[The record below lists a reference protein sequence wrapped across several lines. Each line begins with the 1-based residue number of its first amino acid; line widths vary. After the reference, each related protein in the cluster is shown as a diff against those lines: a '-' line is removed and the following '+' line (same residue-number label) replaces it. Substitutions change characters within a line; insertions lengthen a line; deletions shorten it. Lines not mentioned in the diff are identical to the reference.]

1 MLQEDSLLPFRTV
14 LENCYFGLELE
25 HQLTDK
31 NKKYVQYLLDTYG
44 LHDFIHKYPHQLSGG
59 MRQRVALIRTLAI
72 HPDILLLDEAMSAL
86 DYQTRLTIGEDLYK
100 IIKSEKKTA
109 ILVTHDIGEAISMSD
124 RVIVLSQ
131 RPSVV
136 KNIYTIQ
143 LKEKRTPILNR
154 SDSNFSKYFD
164 QIWSDLNEN
173 L

>member
-1 MLQEDSLLPFRTV
+1 
-14 LENCYFGLELE
+14 
-25 HQLTDK
+25 
-31 NKKYVQYLLDTYG
+31 
-44 LHDFIHKYPHQLSGG
+44 
-59 MRQRVALIRTLAI
+59 
-72 HPDILLLDEAMSAL
+72 
-86 DYQTRLTIGEDLYK
+86 
-100 IIKSEKKTA
+100 
-109 ILVTHDIGEAISMSD
+109 MSD